1 MTNTFDNTE
10 NSSFGGNNSSETRII
25 HVNQHKTEFG
35 SSKSMFEGYFKFNST
50 FLHVSTNNK
59 QLYIN
64 IFLAVVRYL
73 NHAR

>member
-10 NSSFGGNNSSETRII
+10 NRII
-25 HVNQHKTEFG
+25 QVVNQHKTEFG
-35 SSKSMFEGYFKFNST
+35 SSKSMFEGYFKFNNT

>member
-1 MTNTFDNTE
+1 MTNTFDNIE
-10 NSSFGGNNSSETRII
+10 SASFEGNASSETRVI
-25 HVNQHKTEFG
+25 VNQHKTEFG
-35 SSKSMFEGYFKFNST
+35 SSKSMFEGYFKFNNT

-73 NHAR
+73 NHVR